1 MIEQLYKKYQES
13 GFNVSTD
20 SRNIE
25 KGSLFFALNGP
36 NFNANKY
43 AKQAIEKG
51 ANFAVIDNSAYS
63 IAGKTI
69 LVNNSLKALQE
80 LALFHRNQFSIP
92 IIGITGSNGKTTSKE
107 LIGAVLKS
115 TFKTL
120 ITQGNFNNHI
130 GVPLTLLRL
139 RPHHQIAI
147 IEMGANHIGEIKELS
162 KIANPNYGIIT
173 NIGVAHIEGFGS
185 IEGVKKTKK
194 ELYDYI
200 SENNGTIFCNEDDS
214 VLKGIIPN
222 NTLNAFYGKKSKTIK
237 GEIINLDPFI
247 NFKWCSKDYQSE
259 ALTTNLI
266 GEYNFYNFLLAIS
279 VGHHFKVEPKKISD
293 SLSSYQ
299 PTNNRSQ
306 VEKTTHNTVIVD
318 CYNANPTSTLA
329 ALESFNRV
337 EKANK
342 MVILGDMLE
351 LGDISFNEHQK
362 IIDYLTKNNIN
373 GFTVGQE
380 FEKVAAN
387 FKNFKTV
394 ELLMDFLSSNPIQK
408 NSFLLIKGSR
418 GIQLEKLI
426 SSKTI

>member
-194 ELYDYI
+194 ELYDYM

-214 VLKGIIPN
+214 VL
-222 NTLNAFYGKKSKTIK
+222 
-237 GEIINLDPFI
+237 
-247 NFKWCSKDYQSE
+247 
-259 ALTTNLI
+259 
-266 GEYNFYNFLLAIS
+266 
-279 VGHHFKVEPKKISD
+279 
-293 SLSSYQ
+293 
-299 PTNNRSQ
+299 
-306 VEKTTHNTVIVD
+306 
-318 CYNANPTSTLA
+318 
-329 ALESFNRV
+329 
-337 EKANK
+337 
-342 MVILGDMLE
+342 
-351 LGDISFNEHQK
+351 
-362 IIDYLTKNNIN
+362 
-373 GFTVGQE
+373 
-380 FEKVAAN
+380 
-387 FKNFKTV
+387 
-394 ELLMDFLSSNPIQK
+394 
-408 NSFLLIKGSR
+408 
-418 GIQLEKLI
+418 
-426 SSKTI
+426 